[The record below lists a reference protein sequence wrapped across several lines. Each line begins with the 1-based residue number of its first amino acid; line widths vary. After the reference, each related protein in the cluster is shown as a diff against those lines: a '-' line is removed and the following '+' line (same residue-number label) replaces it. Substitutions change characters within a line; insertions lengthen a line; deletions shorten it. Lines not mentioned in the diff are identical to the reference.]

1 MHIQNPEEKAW
12 IQQRI
17 ESIGN
22 ETHFT
27 ERGKRTILERLT
39 QAEGFERFLHLKYP
53 GTKRFGLDGGESTI
67 PAIEQILKRGAQLGI
82 RAVDLGMSHRG
93 RLNVLASIML
103 KPYRAIMAE
112 FQDCVSHPEDVEGSG
127 DVKYHLG
134 TSADRIFDGHPI
146 HLSLTANPSHL
157 EAVNPVVL
165 GKTRARQT
173 QTGDVTKD
181 QAMAILLHGDAAFA
195 GQGLVAECLGL
206 SELQGYRTGGTIH
219 FIINNQIGFT
229 TSPVY
234 SRSSP
239 YPSDVAKTVQ
249 APIFH
254 VNGDNPEAVVHI
266 ARIATEFR
274 CKFKRDVVIDMFCYR
289 RYGHNE
295 ADEPAFTQPKM
306 YRSIASQPTTRS
318 LYAGKLVDEGVVT
331 QGDADQLLLEFNRH
345 LEGEFEA
352 ARHYQVSQADW
363 LQGRWE
369 GLKTLIGEEELR
381 EEDTAVSLEG
391 LSQVGRAIAR
401 PPQDFNLHPR
411 LLRLFEARQAMLE
424 TGTGV
429 DWATAEALAFG
440 TLLVEGIPVRLSGQ
454 DSGRGTFSH
463 RHAVLIDQEDEHK
476 YIPLNHIANGQA
488 AFEVIDSPLS
498 EASVLGF
505 EYGYSLADPCSLV
518 LWEAQFGDFANGA
531 QVIIDQFIA
540 SAESKWLRL
549 SGLVLLLPHGFD
561 GQGSEHSSARPERYL
576 QLCAE
581 ENLQVVNCT
590 TPANYFHALRRQV
603 CRNFRKPLVLFS
615 PKSLLRHKRA
625 ISALAD
631 MGPGT
636 AFHRVLPETE
646 VLQPAEA
653 ITRIVLC
660 SGKLYYELLE
670 ERRRRGIDHVALVR
684 VEQLYPWPRQAV
696 LEQIAGYSQAEVL
709 WCQEEPANM
718 GAWTFVLPR
727 LINLLEELERTPVVP
742 TYVGRPA
749 AASVATGSHKK
760 HEEEQARVVDQAL
773 TVERRALPQPF
784 RRIQR

>member
-1 MHIQNPEEKAW
+1 MSQVSESLLSTENAPYLAELYDCFLADPHSVDASWAAFFAGLPGQEGPIRSDALDPDCTAPLQMSVLRTGARQILGDPDIRRATLDSIRALMIIRVFRVRGHLLAKVDPLGLEGKKYHPELDPKTWGFTEADMDRPIFINQVLGLETATLREILQILEKTYCGPIGVEFMHIQNPEEKAW

-27 ERGKRTILERLT
+27 ERGKLTILERLT

-306 YRSIASQPTTRS
+306 YRSIARQPTTRS
-318 LYAGKLVDEGVVT
+318 LYAGKLIDEGVLT
-331 QGDADQLLLEFNRH
+331 QGDADQLLLEFNSH

-352 ARHYQVSQADW
+352 ARHYQVRQAGW

-381 EEDTAVSLEG
+381 EEDTAVGLEG
-391 LSQVGRAIAR
+391 LSQVGRAMAR
-401 PPQDFNLHPR
+401 PPPDFNLHPR
-411 LLRLFEARQAMLE
+411 LLRLFEAKQTMLE
-424 TGTGV
+424 TGTRV
-429 DWATAEALAFG
+429 DWATAEGLAFG

-498 EASVLGF
+498 EAS
-505 EYGYSLADPCSLV
+505 
-518 LWEAQFGDFANGA
+518 
-531 QVIIDQFIA
+531 
-540 SAESKWLRL
+540 
-549 SGLVLLLPHGFD
+549 
-561 GQGSEHSSARPERYL
+561 
-576 QLCAE
+576 
-581 ENLQVVNCT
+581 
-590 TPANYFHALRRQV
+590 
-603 CRNFRKPLVLFS
+603 
-615 PKSLLRHKRA
+615 
-625 ISALAD
+625 
-631 MGPGT
+631 
-636 AFHRVLPETE
+636 
-646 VLQPAEA
+646 
-653 ITRIVLC
+653 
-660 SGKLYYELLE
+660 
-670 ERRRRGIDHVALVR
+670 
-684 VEQLYPWPRQAV
+684 
-696 LEQIAGYSQAEVL
+696 
-709 WCQEEPANM
+709 
-718 GAWTFVLPR
+718 
-727 LINLLEELERTPVVP
+727 
-742 TYVGRPA
+742 
-749 AASVATGSHKK
+749 
-760 HEEEQARVVDQAL
+760 
-773 TVERRALPQPF
+773 
-784 RRIQR
+784 